1 MRRGRRIRFLAVL
14 LAVLMLGAPVP
25 AAGGFGAAL
34 GEAAAGDAG
43 SAGTDPVTRTDG
55 GPFRLA
61 YVDYDGYLPA
71 SRQFYYILKGL
82 EERGWIRE
90 GSIPFTPEEIDRD
103 SLTTDQLY
111 GRLKETDLGPYIAFP
126 ENGFHYLGYEDTEQV
141 AREMKEGAGRDFD
154 LVLTFGTAAGVFVKD
169 LGLPVPMVDFSA
181 TDPVASGIIASSTEG
196 SGNPNVWAQVEPSL
210 PLRQLKYYHSLKP
223 FSKLGIIVYADENVS
238 GVPDILRCSEEIG
251 FELVKYFMAEVPR
264 ETEAQRDAYYETVR
278 GEIGRMTEE
287 GIDAFFLTADLI
299 NDPARLAEL
308 IEPFYEKKIP
318 VYLMDD
324 ATYVEK
330 GVLMLI
336 SAYDNE
342 NVGRFVAEA
351 VVRILKGAEA
361 GSLPCVYTSAPSIY
375 FNYDVA
381 RRIDYP
387 VTFEFLTV
395 CDTIY
400 TEAANR

>member
-1 MRRGRRIRFLAVL
+1 
-14 LAVLMLGAPVP
+14 
-25 AAGGFGAAL
+25 
-34 GEAAAGDAG
+34 
-43 SAGTDPVTRTDG
+43 
-55 GPFRLA
+55 
-61 YVDYDGYLPA
+61 
-71 SRQFYYILKGL
+71 
-82 EERGWIRE
+82 
-90 GSIPFTPEEIDRD
+90 
-103 SLTTDQLY
+103 
-111 GRLKETDLGPYIAFP
+111 
-126 ENGFHYLGYEDTEQV
+126 
-141 AREMKEGAGRDFD
+141 
-154 LVLTFGTAAGVFVKD
+154 
-169 LGLPVPMVDFSA
+169 
-181 TDPVASGIIASSTEG
+181 
-196 SGNPNVWAQVEPSL
+196 
-210 PLRQLKYYHSLKP
+210 
-223 FSKLGIIVYADENVS
+223 
-238 GVPDILRCSEEIG
+238 
-251 FELVKYFMAEVPR
+251 
-264 ETEAQRDAYYETVR
+264 
-278 GEIGRMTEE
+278 MTEE